1 MNQTAGL
8 FQRMYN
14 NTVPMLQRMEQNCD
28 WKSPYGLQTDLLL
41 TLSLIFHR
49 ITLSLSGKESWR
61 KTSSSSSS
69 LLSFPS
75 VGGWYILRLATTT
88 NYIRYLVP
96 GTLVLVPAWW
106 YNITSHHHLCI
117 FPNSYLYVQSLKCCK
132 KTNVFKH
139 VLD

>member
-96 GTLVLVPAWW
+96 GTLVLVPGASSFQTPTCMS
-106 YNITSHHHLCI
+106 NPSNAAKKQTFSSTSWI
-117 FPNSYLYVQSLKCCK
+117 KSK
-132 KTNVFKH
+132 
-139 VLD
+139 